1 MTSTENESFAPG
13 TPLVDALV
21 VGGLLDRYLIG
32 LDTEKLDDRWARGLF
47 TEDAAVVFPMS
58 GHRGIEG
65 LAEWHRT
72 SLAAFARTQHLNS
85 PAVVECTGDTAA
97 LRANLVSTH
106 VHRSDDARPGLFAVG
121 TSVTGEA
128 RRTAAGWRLS
138 ALTFGVIWMDGSPPG
153 AGG

>member
-1 MTSTENESFAPG
+1 MTSTDAEPFAPAREFA
-13 TPLVDALV
+13 DALV

-32 LDTEKLDDRWARGLF
+32 LDTEKLDDAWARGIF
-47 TEDAAVVFPMS
+47 TEDAAVVFPMA

-85 PAVVECTGDTAA
+85 PAVVECTGGTAA

-106 VHRSDDARPGLFAVG
+106 VHRSDGARSGLFTVG

-138 ALTFGVIWMDGSPPG
+138 ALTFAVIWTAGEPPG
-153 AGG
+153 TDG